1 MRPEIESQR
10 LLPALFQRYFDA
22 NSLETGSSGLP
33 GEPNFLVRKLSPRYF
48 TTVSPSTGLLA
59 PSGWLRHG
67 LRVPLQIRRI

>member
-33 GEPNFLVRKLSPRYF
+33 GEADDSSAGRDRQEKS
-48 TTVSPSTGLLA
+48 
-59 PSGWLRHG
+59 
-67 LRVPLQIRRI
+67 